1 MSVKRKQRKK
11 VLKLQLQKKLQT
23 MPTIAGNGGPELP
36 PGTVLGTPDGKPEGV
51 PHADTAARPAPVIR
65 PWDDTTVIRLQNVTR
80 IYKVGVE
87 SIRALDGIS
96 LELRENE
103 YVAVMGASGSGKST
117 LMNVLGCLDRATSG
131 YYGLDGQDT
140 TKLSDAALARVR
152 NERIGFV
159 FQSFELLSQLTAL
172 KNVEMPLIYS
182 RNGWWSRRKRAKSV
196 LERVGLGDRMAHKP
210 NQLSGGEK
218 QRVAIARALVCGP
231 SILLA
236 DEPTGNLD
244 SKTSESIM
252 ELFDR
257 LHREGQTIII
267 VTHEQFVA
275 DHAERII
282 HMKDGRI
289 DSDTPGR
296 RKPSLVA
303 RGSSL
308 EFRTAS
314 PESRATNHESPPQG
328 VPEGEPTSDEQG
340 GSS

>member
-1 MSVKRKQRKK
+1 M
-11 VLKLQLQKKLQT
+11 
-23 MPTIAGNGGPELP
+23 IAAEA
-36 PGTVLGTPDGKPEGV
+36 DKPLI
-51 PHADTAARPAPVIR
+51 RPKDNKPVIKLK
-65 PWDDTTVIRLQNVTR
+65 DVTR
-80 IYKVGVE
+80 VYKVGVE
-87 SIRALDGIS
+87 MIRALDGIS
-96 LELRENE
+96 LELSENE
-103 YVAVMGASGSGKST
+103 YVAVMGVSGSGKST

-140 TKLSDAALARVR
+140 TNLRDSTLARVR

-182 RNGWWSRRKRAKSV
+182 RNSWRSRRKRAKNV
-196 LERVGLGDRMAHKP
+196 LERVGLADRIKHKP

-252 ELFDR
+252 ELFDK

-267 VTHEQFVA
+267 VTHEEHIAQ
-275 DHAERII
+275 HAKRII

-289 DSDTPGR
+289 DSDKLSN
-296 RKPSLVA
+296 RK
-303 RGSSL
+303 
-308 EFRTAS
+308 ET
-314 PESRATNHESPPQG
+314 EKTEMQH
-328 VPEGEPTSDEQG
+328 DEQG
-340 GSS
+340 GLS